1 MLILNTDYGHDKFQ
15 NLKNIAETL
24 PSSLLTSLTRFQ
36 IDVMGLGNRSQ
47 NIYIGWILVN
57 IHLFE
62 AIGLSSSMAVNQCFY
77 FKQTM
82 FQIDA

>member
-1 MLILNTDYGHDKFQ
+1 MPILNTNFRNDKFQ
-15 NLKNIAETL
+15 NFKNIEKTL
-24 PSSLLTSLTRFQ
+24 LSSLLTWQTSFQ
-36 IDVMGLGNRSQ
+36 IDVMDLGNRSQ

-57 IHLFE
+57 IHLFG

-77 FKQTM
+77 SKHTM